1 MGRRRARKIKARAT
15 NREKKADWCEPAAN
29 GRISAGRVESWRD
42 GVTFTFS
49 QGRSTGFHIPV
60 SRQLDWFIL
69 VWEFDL

>member
-1 MGRRRARKIKARAT
+1 
-15 NREKKADWCEPAAN
+15 
-29 GRISAGRVESWRD
+29 
-42 GVTFTFS
+42 VTFTFS